1 LSPIF
6 GSVFQSIFP
15 LFLDFARSVSC
26 LFYCAFRPSRW
37 IWGRF
42 LDLFWAGFYQQ
53 RLMPFV
59 FPRCSCSSQ
68 APTSLPPQ
76 IDVYRRATLHRY
88 LNFIAVLG
96 YPLGDDPC
104 PISKR
109 VDLRRN
115 WGSGRPTF
123 LVISTLRLLIDPR
136 PRRGQ
141 GNRYPGQSKGGYLW
155 QAS

>member
-1 LSPIF
+1 MGSRPLLF
-6 GSVFQSIFP
+6 GCVFGRTFDSTFAPDFTFRGIGVLEGVHVLGEMSVLATP
-15 LFLDFARSVSC
+15 AAE
-26 LFYCAFRPSRW
+26 AF
-37 IWGRF
+37 
-42 LDLFWAGFYQQ
+42 
-53 RLMPFV
+53 
-59 FPRCSCSSQ
+59 
-68 APTSLPPQ
+68 
-76 IDVYRRATLHRY
+76 
-88 LNFIAVLG
+88 NFIAVLG